1 MTVRFKTG
9 IVISLLCAL
18 AIVVAGC
25 RSKNE
30 VYQPKVNPEFL
41 SLSKEEIF
49 AKGEELYSRDKWARC
64 REYYSYVYENFPNDP
79 LARRSLLRIADAYQK
94 QGREV
99 DLVEAQYKYR
109 DFINRFP
116 SSELADYA
124 TIQIANVSFLQME
137 KPDRDQTRTKEA
149 IQKYKEMLTLY
160 PASQYR
166 GEAEANLRKAYDN
179 LAQHEQSVARFYMK
193 RSDFTA
199 ALPRLEGVL
208 RDFPEYSKR
217 GDLYYDL
224 GVALAG
230 LGRAPEARL
239 YLERVV
245 NEFPEGEAAAES
257 KKMLEKLP
265 A

>member
-9 IVISLLCAL
+9 IAISLLCAL

-49 AKGEELYSRDKWARC
+49 AKGEELYSRDKWAKC
-64 REYYSYVYENFPNDP
+64 REYFSYVYENFPNDP
-79 LARRSLLRIADAYQK
+79 LARRSLLRIADAYRK

-124 TIQIANVSFLQME
+124 TIQIANVAFLQME
-137 KPDRDQTRTKEA
+137 NLGPIRLTIDRGLGCCLLNKSQFPCLSDYKSILAGKCVVELKYREVLPTVFRELIQEFKLMSQPVSKFRNA
-149 IQKYKEMLTLY
+149 IAVAGLLY
-160 PASQYR
+160 P
-166 GEAEANLRKAYDN
+166 
-179 LAQHEQSVARFYMK
+179 
-193 RSDFTA
+193 T
-199 ALPRLEGVL
+199 
-208 RDFPEYSKR
+208 
-217 GDLYYDL
+217 
-224 GVALAG
+224 
-230 LGRAPEARL
+230 
-239 YLERVV
+239 
-245 NEFPEGEAAAES
+245 
-257 KKMLEKLP
+257 
-265 A
+265 

>member
-9 IVISLLCAL
+9 IAISLLCAFAL
-18 AIVVAGC
+18 VVAGC

-49 AKGEELYSRDKWARC
+49 AKGEELYSRDKWAKC
-64 REYYSYVYENFPNDP
+64 REYFSYVYENFPNDP

-116 SSELADYA
+116 GSELADYA
-124 TIQIANVSFLQME
+124 TLQIANVAFLQME

-160 PASQYR
+160 PASPYR

-179 LAQHEQSVARFYMK
+179 LGQHEQSVARFYMK
-193 RSDFTA
+193 RSDFNA

-208 RDFPEYSKR
+208 RDFPEYSR
-217 GDLYYDL
+217 RDALYYDL
-224 GVALAG
+224 GVTLAG

-239 YLERVV
+239 YLERVI

-257 KKMLEKLP
+257 KKMLERLP